1 VVRKELQEK
10 HAECLELRAQVE
22 QQAAGLVALTHSHQT
37 AAKEAEEERERER
50 AQHTAMLAQVK
61 HQP

>member
-1 VVRKELQEK
+1 MLHKELQEK
-10 HAECLELRAQVE
+10 HAECLALRAQIQ
-22 QQAAGLVALTHSHQT
+22 QQAGGLEALTHSHQT

-50 AQHTAMLAQVK
+50 AQHTAMLSQVK